1 VRLAKTRIQLCPIP
15 PAWALWSR
23 DRDSGLTPTRASGAG
38 GGPTLSSIRHHSAEN
53 RGFSRSLPLRS

>member
-1 VRLAKTRIQLCPIP
+1 VRLEKTRIQLCPIR

-38 GGPTLSSIRHHSAEN
+38 GGPTLSSIRHHSAGK
-53 RGFSRSLPLRS
+53 RGFPRSLPLRS